1 MTTLRNIP
9 LDWTKG
15 LDDQQKK
22 DFESLL
28 RNSSRT
34 LRKLRDLMTEYE
46 NALDSNQIS
55 VKSFDDH
62 NWALRQAY
70 INGQKSAYRKVKD
83 LVTFIER

>member
-1 MTTLRNIP
+1 
-9 LDWTKG
+9 
-15 LDDQQKK
+15 
-22 DFESLL
+22 
-28 RNSSRT
+28 
-34 LRKLRDLMTEYE
+34 MTEYE